1 MKTNTI
7 IGALLLS
14 ILAVTTGAQTPPAS
28 TLQLQLDKATVT
40 ISKDIYGHFAEHLGH
55 CIYEGIW
62 VGEGSAIPNT
72 RGLRNDVVA
81 ALKDLSIPVLRWP
94 GGCFADTYHWKDG
107 IGPREKRPS
116 IINVHWGGVTEDN
129 SFGTHEFMDLCETL
143 GCDAYVS
150 ANLGSG
156 TVQEMSEWV
165 EYLTSDADSPMT
177 RLRKQNG
184 REKPWTVKY
193 LGVGNESW
201 GCGGNMIPEY
211 YANLMRQYSSFCRD
225 FAGNRLYKVAC
236 GANADDYNWTDV
248 VMKNGGGQMHGIS
261 LHYYTL
267 PTGDWGH
274 KGSATQFGEADW
286 FAVMNATLHMEPLI
300 GKQLAVM
307 DRHDPQ
313 HRIGLIVDEWGTWYD
328 VEPGTNPGFLYQQNT
343 LRDAVAAAINLNL
356 FNNHADRV
364 RMANIAQTINVLQ
377 AMVLTRKEQMVLTPS
392 YHVFRMF
399 KVHQNAR
406 LIPGA
411 LKCPEYSFN
420 GKSVPSLS
428 ASASRDAAGIVHV
441 TVANLDPK
449 TSNELAIDLGTD
461 KPAAVTAEVL
471 TSAAMNDF
479 NDFGAPP
486 KVMPVKFEQFKRD
499 GTRLM
504 VTLPSKSVVGLEI
517 KFQ

>member
-1 MKTNTI
+1 
-7 IGALLLS
+7 
-14 ILAVTTGAQTPPAS
+14 
-28 TLQLQLDKATVT
+28 
-40 ISKDIYGHFAEHLGH
+40 
-55 CIYEGIW
+55 
-62 VGEGSAIPNT
+62 
-72 RGLRNDVVA
+72 
-81 ALKDLSIPVLRWP
+81 
-94 GGCFADTYHWKDG
+94 
-107 IGPREKRPS
+107 
-116 IINVHWGGVTEDN
+116 
-129 SFGTHEFMDLCETL
+129 
-143 GCDAYVS
+143 
-150 ANLGSG
+150 
-156 TVQEMSEWV
+156 MSEWV

>member
-7 IGALLLS
+7 MALLL
-14 ILAVTTGAQTPPAS
+14 ACTVTVGAQTTNLN

-62 VGEGSAIPNT
+62 VGTNSSISNT
-72 RGLRNDVVA
+72 RGLRNDVIG
-81 ALKDLSIPVLRWP
+81 ALKDMNIPVLRWP

-116 IINVHWGGVTEDN
+116 IVNIHWGGVTEDN

-165 EYLTSDADSPMT
+165 EYLTSDSDSPMT
-177 RLRKQNG
+177 KLRRQNG
-184 REKPWTVKY
+184 REKPWKVKY

-201 GCGGNMIPEY
+201 GCGGNMTPEH
-211 YANLMRQYSSFCRD
+211 YANLLRQYETFCRNY
-225 FAGNRLYKVAC
+225 GSNRLYKVAC

-248 VMKNGGGQMHGIS
+248 VMKNSGFHMDGIS

-267 PTGDWGH
+267 PTGDWDR

-286 FAVMNATLHMEPLI
+286 FAVMKGTLVMEPLI
-300 GKQLAVM
+300 
-307 DRHDPQ
+307 DRHLASMDQ
-313 HRIGLIVDEWGTWYD
+313 VDKRHRIGLVVDEYGTWYD

-343 LRDAVAAAINLNL
+343 MRDALSAAINLNI
-356 FNNHADRV
+356 FNNHADRI

-392 YHVFRMF
+392 YYVFRMY
-399 KVHQNAR
+399 KVHQNAK
-406 LIPGA
+406 LIPTA
-411 LKCPEYSFN
+411 LTCRDYQF
-420 GKSVPSLS
+420 GDKSVPSLS
-428 ASASRDAAGIVHV
+428 ASASKDAQGRVHV

-449 TSNELAIDLGTD
+449 TANDLSIDLGSD
-461 KPAAVTAEVL
+461 KASTVTGEVI
-471 TSAAMNDF
+471 TAAAMNDF
-479 NDFGAPP
+479 NDFGAAP
-486 KVMPVKFEQFKRD
+486 KVASAKFDQFKRE
-499 GTRLM
+499 GNRLV
-504 VTLPSKSVVGLEI
+504 VTLPAKSVVALEI
-517 KFQ
+517 VFP